1 MTSRKQYLHSTRV
14 GVIGSGF
21 VSKGFVMALDSQ
33 DDMTITKIL
42 TRTKIENRTDFA
54 KQELLTNSIDELINH
69 SDVVVECSGDVVHAT
84 EIISQVMS
92 ETIPVITMDS
102 ELQVTTGSY
111 FARLGFITE
120 AEGDQPGSLAAL
132 RENVIQMGF
141 KPLVYGNIKGFL
153 NLTPTIS
160 EMKYWARKQNI
171 SLDKVTS
178 FTDGS
183 KLQIEQALVANGLFA
198 GIARPGL
205 IGVKTDDLN
214 SGASILAK
222 HAIEIGYPIS
232 DYILSSI
239 LPPGVFIAAEHEE
252 RQKDYLKYY
261 KLGNGPFYVLLQ
273 PYHLSHLEIV
283 KTIRRVFNGGGV
295 LLNNGENPTIS
306 VAAVAKKRLNPG
318 EKIKKGIGSFAVRGS
333 AVMIDENRS
342 HVPIGLLSNAVITKR
357 IEAGELINF
366 DVLEIPDSL
375 ALRAWQEVV
384 NVQINET

>member
-1 MTSRKQYLHSTRV
+1 MKSLNQCLPPARI

-21 VSKGFVMALDSQ
+21 VSKGFVMALDTRN
-33 DDMTITKIL
+33 DMAITKIL
-42 TRTKIENRTDFA
+42 TRTEISDRADFP
-54 KQELLTNSIDELINH
+54 KPELLTNSIDELISH

-84 EIISQVMS
+84 EIINQVML

-183 KLQIEQALVANGLFA
+183 KLQIEQALVAK
-198 GIARPGL
+198 PGL
-205 IGVKTDDLN
+205 VGIKTDDLN